1 VNLAFIATN
10 PSAYVRIAV
19 VSASKVWEEAVYVP
33 VAMAGSNWAKKGWE
47 SVVTPREPWMAQVCS
62 ER

>member
-1 VNLAFIATN
+1 VNLAFIATK
-10 PSAYVRIAV
+10 PVGVCADRGGERV
-19 VSASKVWEEAVYVP
+19 KGLGGGVYVP